1 MPNVETRSKSL
12 SPMAA
17 VSLFGFASGLPLLL
31 TNSTLQAWMQDS
43 HVDLGLIGL
52 SALIGLPYNLKF
64 IWSPILDRFTPPF
77 MGRRR
82 GWILIFQMALV
93 LGLCAMAYSDPHTGL
108 GTIAGLAVLVAFFS
122 ASQDIVIDAYRTELL
137 PEKDLGLGSSLNINF
152 YRGAML
158 VGGAFALWLSDR
170 TSWRIVYLVM
180 AAMMLPGMLT
190 AWFAPEPPNI
200 RAPRTLTEAVVR
212 PFTEFFSRR
221 GALEMLAFTILYK
234 LGDMLAASLNTVFL
248 MTLDFSKTEIGLATK
263 GLGLASLLLGAF
275 LGGLLMK
282 RWTLKRALVVFG
294 ILQASCIIA
303 PYFLALVG
311 HNRPLML
318 ATIGV
323 ENFCFGTGMV
333 AYAAFL
339 MRICDKRMTAT
350 QYALLSSLMAL
361 TRTVFSSPAGQLVK
375 WMGWPGFFLLCM
387 AISIPGLLMLMR
399 YDRWQMPDEVVSPE
413 S

>member
-1 MPNVETRSKSL
+1 MPQTDAQARTL
-12 SPMAA
+12 PPMAA
-17 VSLFGFASGLPLLL
+17 ISLFGFASGLPLLL
-31 TNSTLQAWMQDS
+31 TNSTLQAWMKDA

-64 IWSPILDRFTPPF
+64 LWSPVLDRFTPPF

-82 GWILIFQMALV
+82 GWILILQMALV
-93 LGLCAMAYSDPHTGL
+93 FAISAMGFFDPRSNL
-108 GTIAGLAVLVAFFS
+108 AAIAGLAVLVAFFS
-122 ASQDIVIDAYRTELL
+122 ASQDIVVDAYRTELL

-152 YRGAML
+152 YRIAML
-158 VGGAFALWLSDR
+158 VAGAFALWLSDR
-170 TSWRIVYLVM
+170 ASWRIVYLVM
-180 AAMMLPGMLT
+180 AALMIPGMVA
-190 AWFAPEPPNI
+190 AWFAPEPINA

-234 LGDMLAASLNTVFL
+234 LGDMLAAALNTVFL
-248 MTLDFSKTEIGLATK
+248 MELDFTKTEIGLATK

-275 LGGLLMK
+275 LGGIAMK
-282 RWTLKRALVVFG
+282 RWSLKYALLIFG
-294 ILQASCIIA
+294 ILQASSIAA
-303 PYFLALVG
+303 PYCLAVIG

-318 ATIGV
+318 ATIGL

-350 QYALLSSLMAL
+350 QYAMLSSLFAL

-375 WMGWPGFFLLCM
+375 WMGWPPFFLLCM
-387 AISIPGLLMLMR
+387 AISIPGLLMLLR
-399 YDRWQMPDEVVSPE
+399 YDHWQMPDAIPAD
-413 S
+413 

>member
-1 MPNVETRSKSL
+1 MPNAETRTHRL
-12 SPMAA
+12 PPLAA
-17 VSLFGFASGLPLLL
+17 VSLFGFTSGLPLLL
-31 TNSTLQAWMQDS
+31 TNSTFQAWMKDS

-82 GWILIFQMALV
+82 GWILIFQLALV
-93 LGLCAMAYSDPHTGL
+93 LGLSAMAFGNPSTSL
-108 GTIAGLAVLVAFFS
+108 GAIAGLALLVAFFS

-137 PEKDLGLGSSLNINF
+137 PERDLGLGSSLNINF
-152 YRGAML
+152 YRIAML
-158 VGGAFALWLSDR
+158 VGGAFALWLADR
-170 TSWRIVYLVM
+170 ATWRVVYLVM
-180 AAMMLPGMLT
+180 AALLVPGMLT
-190 AWFAPEPPNI
+190 AWFAPEPAGAAP
-200 RAPRTLTEAVVR
+200 PRTLVDAVVK
-212 PFTEFFSRR
+212 PFTEFFSRK
-221 GALEMLAFTILYK
+221 GALEMMAFTILYK

-248 MTLDFSKTEIGLATK
+248 MTLEFSKTEIGLATK
-263 GLGLASLLLGAF
+263 GLGLGSLLVGAF
-275 LGGLLMK
+275 AGGLLMR
-282 RWTLKRALVVFG
+282 RWSLRKSLLVFG
-294 ILQASCIIA
+294 VLQASSIAA
-303 PYFLALVG
+303 PYALALVG

-318 ATIGV
+318 ATIGL

-387 AISIPGLLMLMR
+387 AIAIPGLLMLLR
-399 YDRWQMPDEVVSPE
+399 YDRWQMPEEVPSTGA
-413 S
+413 